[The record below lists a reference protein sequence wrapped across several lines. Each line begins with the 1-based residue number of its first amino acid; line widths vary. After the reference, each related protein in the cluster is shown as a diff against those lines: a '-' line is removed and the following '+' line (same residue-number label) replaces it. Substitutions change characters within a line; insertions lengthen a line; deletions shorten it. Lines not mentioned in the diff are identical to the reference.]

1 MKKLSQKISQ
11 QKCHSTD
18 AKLKLDYYY
27 GRQGERNSFYAVPK
41 ALCEEM
47 DFMGLSNDAKLLYA
61 VLLDR
66 NARSLKSNEENGTFL
81 DQCNR
86 TFIYF
91 SIEAIMR
98 KLGCAEQKAVKL
110 MRELENYGLIE
121 KRRQGL
127 GKNNIIYVKDIF
139 TLRRFMNPNA
149 EPEL

>member
-1 MKKLSQKISQ
+1 MEKLPQKISQ
-11 QKCHSTD
+11 QKRHSPD

-98 KLGCAEQKAVKL
+98 KLTNKLISLVTKL
-110 MRELENYGLIE
+110 M
-121 KRRQGL
+121 K
-127 GKNNIIYVKDIF
+127 KNMKIIYQKF
-139 TLRRFMNPNA
+139 LKKLRNA
-149 EPEL
+149 